1 MKWFCNL
8 KISLKLLIGFISVA
22 VIAGIIGVVGMINI
36 RAIDKADTEMYENVT
51 VPMSVVA
58 NIAMSF
64 QRERVH
70 LRDMLLA
77 LSDEAMDKEA
87 DNIRLRE
94 EEISK
99 SAGELAKYMNDE
111 RKKVLFNALVTAQ
124 KSFVPFVQ
132 KISEIAKTGK
142 IKEATQY
149 MKSGDAAKTAAA
161 YQEAIDNL
169 VNAMVS
175 TAKEKS
181 DSNTKIA
188 NDATTMMI
196 IFIAIGMILAI
207 IEGIIISNMI
217 SKPVRK
223 LAEAAQRLSA
233 GDVDVVVKAETK
245 DEIGDLML
253 SFSNMIQNMKEQAMD
268 IKRIADGDLTV
279 EPKPKSEKDAVGTSL
294 CEMVGKLN
302 DIMANVN
309 ASADQVASAAT
320 ELASSSQSLSQG
332 STEQAS
338 TVEEL
343 NSSME
348 EVSGQIRDNAGNA
361 QRANDFAEGAKEK
374 AMEGNQHMAS
384 MLASMNDINDSSKE
398 ISKIIK
404 VIDEIAF
411 QTNILAL
418 NAAV

>member
-22 VIAGIIGVVGMINI
+22 LIAGVIGVVGIINI
-36 RAIDKADTEMYENVT
+36 RAIDKADTEMYETVT
-51 VPMSVVA
+51 IPMSIVT

-70 LRDMLLA
+70 IRDMVLA
-77 LSDEAMDKEA
+77 LSDEAMDKEIN
-87 DNIRLRE
+87 NIKLRE

-99 SAGELAKYMNDE
+99 FGEQLGKYVDE
-111 RKKVLFNALVTAQ
+111 DRKKVLFDAFTNAQ
-124 KSFVPFVQ
+124 KNFVPFVQ
-132 KISEIAKTGK
+132 KTSEIAKSGK
-142 IKEATQY
+142 IKEAIQY
-149 MKSGDAAKTAAA
+149 MKSGDAAKSAAA

-169 VNAMVS
+169 VKAMVS
-175 TAKEKS
+175 IAKEKS

-188 NDATTMMI
+188 NNATTMMI

-223 LAEAAQRLSA
+223 LAEAAEKLSV
-233 GDVDVVVKAETK
+233 GDVGVVVKAETK

-253 SFSNMIQNMKEQAMD
+253 SFSNMVQNMKEQAMD
-268 IKRIADGDLTV
+268 IKQIADGDLTV
-279 EPKPKSEKDAVGTSL
+279 EPQPKSEKDVVGISL
-294 CEMVGKLN
+294 CEMVEKLN

-320 ELASSSQSLSQG
+320 QLASSSQSLSQG

-348 EVSGQIRDNAGNA
+348 EVSGQIRDNASNA
-361 QRANDFAEGAKEK
+361 QRANEFAEEANSM
-374 AMEGNQHMAS
+374 AMEGNQHMTS